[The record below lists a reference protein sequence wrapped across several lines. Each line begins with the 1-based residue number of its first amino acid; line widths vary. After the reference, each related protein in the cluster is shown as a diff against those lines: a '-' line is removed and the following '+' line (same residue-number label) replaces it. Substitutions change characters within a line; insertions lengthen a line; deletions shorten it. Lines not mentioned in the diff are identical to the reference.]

1 MTLLRIQ
8 HVFYLTS
15 KPKVPEDAVKTWLIF
30 KEKIMKENKINLRRA
45 GVFSQQLKL
54 PLQEL
59 LQEWSAKHNIEIVAL
74 VDTENNGDTLDLV
87 ISFGG
92 DGTVLAALNRFPH
105 CPVLAVNFGNVGFL
119 TAGDREELTEML
131 QRVQQGKYIISERSV
146 LECSHPDG
154 TDYAVNEIVVRGATR
169 LIAVELTINE
179 QHIRRVRGDGIIVG
193 TATGSTAY
201 LLAAGS
207 PIVMPE
213 LSCMIIAGLNEYD
226 FRSRHL
232 VVSGDS
238 QVKLKVAEQ
247 THEKEIYLSADGK
260 EKVPLKIGDEV
271 LIRES
276 ARKAKLIFLEKNY
289 FFHNLSSRLS
299 WFRSGE

>member
-1 MTLLRIQ
+1 MGI
-8 HVFYLTS
+8 
-15 KPKVPEDAVKTWLIF
+15 
-30 KEKIMKENKINLRRA
+30 
-45 GVFSQQLKL
+45 FSQQFEQ
-54 PLQEL
+54 PVTEL
-59 LQEWSAKHNIEIVAL
+59 IQEWFVPHGIEISPL
-74 VDTENNGDTLDLV
+74 EDNTGSKDDLDLV
-87 ISFGG
+87 LSFGG
-92 DGTVLAALNRFPH
+92 DGTVLAALSFFPQ

-131 QRVQQGKYIISERSV
+131 QSVLDGKYIISERSV
-146 LECSHPDG
+146 LECVHPHG

-169 LIAVELTINE
+169 LITVELSINE
-179 QHIRRVRGDGIIVG
+179 QHIRRVRGDGVIVG

-213 LSCMIIAGLNEYD
+213 LRCMIIAGLNEYD

-232 VVSGDS
+232 VVTSDS
-238 QVKLKVAEQ
+238 QIRLEISPH

-260 EKVPLKIGDEV
+260 EKVPLEIGDEV
-271 LIRES
+271 IILES
-276 ARKAKLIFLEKNY
+276 ERQAKLIFMEKNY

>member
-1 MTLLRIQ
+1 M
-8 HVFYLTS
+8 V
-15 KPKVPEDAVKTWLIF
+15 
-30 KEKIMKENKINLRRA
+30 KENKIRLEKV
-45 GVFSQQLKL
+45 GIFSQQMGH
-54 PLQEL
+54 PVTDL
-59 LQEWSAKHNIEIVAL
+59 LQEWFVPHGIEIFPLEEGKESKA
-74 VDTENNGDTLDLV
+74 GLDLV

-92 DGTVLAALNRFPH
+92 DGTVLAALSLFPG

-131 QRVQQGKYIISERSV
+131 QSVLDGKYII
-146 LECSHPDG
+146 
-154 TDYAVNEIVVRGATR
+154 IVVRGATR
-169 LIAVELTINE
+169 LITVELYINE
-179 QHIRRVRGDGIIVG
+179 QHIRRVRGDGVIVG

-213 LSCMIIAGLNEYD
+213 LRCMIIAGLNEYD

-232 VVSGDS
+232 VVTRES
-238 QVKLKVAEQ
+238 QIRLEISEQ
-247 THEKEIYLSADGK
+247 THEKEIYISVDGK
-260 EKVPLKIGDEV
+260 RKVPLEIGDEV

-276 ARKAKLIFLEKNY
+276 SRQAKLIFMEKNY

-299 WFRSGE
+299 WFRSGEK

>member
-1 MTLLRIQ
+1 MGIFSPQFEQPVT
-8 HVFYLTS
+8 
-15 KPKVPEDAVKTWLIF
+15 ELI
-30 KEKIMKENKINLRRA
+30 
-45 GVFSQQLKL
+45 
-54 PLQEL
+54 
-59 LQEWSAKHNIEIVAL
+59 QEWFVPHGIEISPL
-74 VDTENNGDTLDLV
+74 EDNTGSKDDLDLV
-87 ISFGG
+87 LSFGG
-92 DGTVLAALNRFPH
+92 DGTVLAALSFFPQ

-131 QRVQQGKYIISERSV
+131 QSVLDGKYIISERSV
-146 LECSHPDG
+146 LECVHPQG

-169 LIAVELTINE
+169 LITVELSINE
-179 QHIRRVRGDGIIVG
+179 QHIRRVRGDGVIVG

-213 LSCMIIAGLNEYD
+213 LRCMIIAGLNEYD

-232 VVSGDS
+232 VVTSDS
-238 QVKLKVAEQ
+238 QIRLEISPH

-260 EKVPLKIGDEV
+260 EKVPLEIGDEV
-271 LIRES
+271 IIRES
-276 ARKAKLIFLEKNY
+276 ERQAKLIFMEKNY

-299 WFRSGE
+299 WFSSGE

>member
-1 MTLLRIQ
+1 M
-8 HVFYLTS
+8 S
-15 KPKVPEDAVKTWLIF
+15 
-30 KEKIMKENKINLRRA
+30 ENKIKLRRV
-45 GVFSQQLKL
+45 GIFSPQFEQPVTELIQEWFVPHGIEIL
-54 PLQEL
+54 PLEDNTG
-59 LQEWSAKHNIEIVAL
+59 SK
-74 VDTENNGDTLDLV
+74 DDLDLV
-87 ISFGG
+87 LSFGG
-92 DGTVLAALNRFPH
+92 DGTVLAALSFFPQ

-131 QRVQQGKYIISERSV
+131 QSVLDGKYIISERSV
-146 LECSHPDG
+146 LECVHPQG

-169 LIAVELTINE
+169 LITVELSINE
-179 QHIRRVRGDGIIVG
+179 QHIRRVRGDGVIVG

-201 LLAAGS
+201 FLAAGS

-213 LSCMIIAGLNEYD
+213 LRCMIIAGLNEYD

-232 VVSGDS
+232 VVTSDS
-238 QVKLKVAEQ
+238 QIRLEISPH

-260 EKVPLKIGDEV
+260 EKVPLEIGDEV
-271 LIRES
+271 IIRES
-276 ARKAKLIFLEKNY
+276 ERQAKLIFMEKNY

>member
-1 MTLLRIQ
+1 MGIFSPQFEQPVT
-8 HVFYLTS
+8 
-15 KPKVPEDAVKTWLIF
+15 ELI
-30 KEKIMKENKINLRRA
+30 
-45 GVFSQQLKL
+45 
-54 PLQEL
+54 
-59 LQEWSAKHNIEIVAL
+59 QEWFVPHGIEISPL
-74 VDTENNGDTLDLV
+74 EDNTGSKDDLDLV
-87 ISFGG
+87 LSFGG
-92 DGTVLAALNRFPH
+92 DGTVLAALSFFPQ

-131 QRVQQGKYIISERSV
+131 QSVLDGKYIISERSV
-146 LECSHPDG
+146 LECVHPQG

-169 LIAVELTINE
+169 LITVELSINE
-179 QHIRRVRGDGIIVG
+179 QHIRRVRGDGVIVG

-213 LSCMIIAGLNEYD
+213 LRCMIIAGLNEYD
-226 FRSRHL
+226 FRSKHL
-232 VVSGDS
+232 VVTSDS
-238 QVKLKVAEQ
+238 QIRLEISPH

-260 EKVPLKIGDEV
+260 EKVPLEIGDEV
-271 LIRES
+271 IIRES
-276 ARKAKLIFLEKNY
+276 ERQAKLIFMEKNY